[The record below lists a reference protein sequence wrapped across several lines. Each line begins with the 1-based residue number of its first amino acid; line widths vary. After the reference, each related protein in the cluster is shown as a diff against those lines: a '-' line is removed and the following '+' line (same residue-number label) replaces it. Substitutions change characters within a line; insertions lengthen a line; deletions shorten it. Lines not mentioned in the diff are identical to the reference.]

1 MIRTERLVPTP
12 DKSHVSDSAL
22 ADRPAPGYG
31 RSMTVVDGDPGF
43 DTLAYVRRLK
53 TAGVGEKQAEA
64 HAEAARAAR
73 AGLATKADL
82 DTLESRIDVKIAA
95 LRADLYRALW
105 IQTGALAGTIVATAG
120 VVIAAVKLL

>member
-1 MIRTERLVPTP
+1 
-12 DKSHVSDSAL
+12 
-22 ADRPAPGYG
+22 
-31 RSMTVVDGDPGF
+31 MTIVDADPGF
-43 DTLAYVRRLK
+43 DTLAHVRRLEA
-53 TAGVGEKQAEA
+53 AGVGEKQAEA

-105 IQTGALAGTIVATAG
+105 IQTGALAGTIVAAAG